1 MAFHTAYVRNIKTAG
16 VSAVTGEGMSKL
28 FGKIDEAALEFTECY
43 LPDLARYPTHNNHN
57 DFSDSFHNDSHSTY
71 EHY

>member
-1 MAFHTAYVRNIKTAG
+1 MTRLSLNNILLLPFRNIKTAG

-43 LPDLARYPTHNNHN
+43 LPDLARYANRHNDHNHN
-57 DFSDSFHNDSHSTY
+57 HSGSTC
-71 EHY
+71 